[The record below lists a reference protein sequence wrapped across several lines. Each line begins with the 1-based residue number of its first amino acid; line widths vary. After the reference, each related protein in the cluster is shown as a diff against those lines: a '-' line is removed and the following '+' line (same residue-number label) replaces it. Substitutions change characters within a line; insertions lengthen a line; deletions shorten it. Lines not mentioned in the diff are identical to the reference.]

1 MIIGAHW
8 KVWDMSGKK
17 IDKIEEEL
25 SVMTQLSVMRT
36 DSPTSETNYDATF
49 VICGNVEPANLIDAC
64 DYMNQVGAYP
74 I

>member
-25 SVMTQLSVMRT
+25 SVITQRGVKRT
-36 DSPTSETNYDATF
+36 ESPTSDTNYDATF
-49 VICGNVEPANLIDAC
+49 VVIGDIEPANLIDAC
-64 DYMNQVGAYP
+64 EYMNEVGAHAV
-74 I
+74 

>member
-8 KVWDMSGKK
+8 KVYDMSGKK

-25 SVMTQLSVMRT
+25 GVMTQLSVTRT

-64 DYMNQVGAYP
+64 DYMDQVGAYAV
-74 I
+74 